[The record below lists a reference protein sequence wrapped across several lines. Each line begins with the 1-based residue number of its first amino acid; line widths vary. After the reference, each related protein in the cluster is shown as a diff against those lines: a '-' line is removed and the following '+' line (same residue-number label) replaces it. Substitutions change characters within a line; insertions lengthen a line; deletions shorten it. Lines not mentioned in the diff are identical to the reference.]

1 VSPVQ
6 AATTTPA
13 ALFPLAAP
21 DARPPGAPPLPSP
34 LAPHELLVLLFRHR
48 WLILACVVLVTVLT
62 LVLVKLQQP
71 TYTSTARV
79 WVQTEQQGTPSFL
92 SGIAAYRESQYA
104 ESVTRKIETE
114 MELMLTRSSADAVV
128 QRLGLTAEQ
137 FARSP
142 LARLGEAVRGVFGLG
157 AAPVDPKLAPSVGE
171 LFRETV
177 TVQPLRSKTAE
188 TSSNV
193 LELKIES
200 TDPVLA
206 PRALQAL
213 LDNYL
218 RVGAQQTQKLGEA
231 TSRLLQTRLAEART
245 ELQRIDDLLV
255 TLALRE
261 SSRPAA
267 AAVAP
272 GRAAA
277 ALEPPRSAPDGG
289 LRLDMALDGS
299 RAGNAQAVTQL
310 KSQTL
315 ELQARLDELR
325 QVYTDEAENVRN
337 LRRRIDASQARL
349 STSVRAGVRAEAEF
363 TRLERTRV
371 LAQDRFVELQKKLDQ
386 IELYLQLN
394 PTAVD
399 SRVVVDPPSDAKR
412 VPGKSK
418 LLLAALGPVLGL
430 LLGLLLA
437 GVRELFDG
445 RLRNAADAERALG
458 VPVLLALPA
467 LGVSDRERWL
477 RAADAKPAEGH
488 A

>member
-6 AATTTPA
+6 ALTPPQA

-21 DARPPGAPPLPSP
+21 AGRPPGAESQPSP
-34 LAPHELLVLLFRHR
+34 LAPHDLLVLLWRHR
-48 WLILACVVLVTVLT
+48 WLIGACVVLVTVLA
-62 LVLVKLQQP
+62 LLLVKLQQP
-71 TYTSTARV
+71 VYTSAARV

-128 QRLGLTAEQ
+128 ARLGLTAEQ

-142 LARLGEAVRGVFGLG
+142 LARLGDEARGLFGMT
-157 AAPVDPKLAPSVGE
+157 AKPADAKLTPSVGE
-171 LFRETV
+171 LFLETV
-177 TVQPLRSKTAE
+177 AVQPLRSKTAE
-188 TSSNV
+188 TASNV

-200 TDPVLA
+200 TDPALA

-231 TSRLLQTRLAEART
+231 TSRLLETRLTEART
-245 ELQRIDDLLV
+245 ELQRIDELLV

-261 SSRPAA
+261 SARPGA
-267 AAVAP
+267 AAVP
-272 GRAAA
+272 GRAATA
-277 ALEPPRSAPDGG
+277 EAQRAPLDGG
-289 LRLDMALDGS
+289 LRLDLALDGS

-349 STSVRAGVRAEAEF
+349 SSSVRAGVRAEAEF

-394 PTAVD
+394 ATAVD
-399 SRVVVDPPSDAKR
+399 SRVVVDPPSVAKR

-418 LLLAALGPVLGL
+418 ALLAGLGPMLGL

-445 RLRNAADAERALG
+445 RLHNPADAERALG
-458 VPVLLALPA
+458 VPVLLALPPLA
-467 LGVSDRERWL
+467 AAERERWL
-477 RAADAKPAEGH
+477 RTLEPKPAEVR